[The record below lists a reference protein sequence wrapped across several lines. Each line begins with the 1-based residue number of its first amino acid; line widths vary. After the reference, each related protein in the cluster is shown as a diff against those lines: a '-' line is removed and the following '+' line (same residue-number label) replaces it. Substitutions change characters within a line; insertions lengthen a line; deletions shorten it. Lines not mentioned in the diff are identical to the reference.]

1 MVDMSTYRLFDSLAV
16 DAAGN
21 VCVASLMEG
30 GITVVSPQGGEL
42 EFVPMP
48 DVYTTNLC
56 FGGRG
61 LKTAFATLS
70 TTGKLVA
77 IDWPRAGTPLNFL
90 NG

>member
-1 MVDMSTYRLFDSLAV
+1 
-16 DAAGN
+16 
-21 VCVASLMEG
+21 
-30 GITVVSPQGGEL
+30 
-42 EFVPMP
+42 MP

-56 FGGRG
+56 FGGPG
-61 LKTAFATLS
+61 LKTAFVTLS